1 MPRLLFQKKS
11 GHETTMR
18 VLTFPPF
25 VLVVGPSTSGPWSVG
40 NRLLS
45 QCPLAHNKPH
55 IHLVQGRGAVL
66 SGSL

>member
-1 MPRLLFQKKS
+1 MPRLVFQKKS

-25 VLVVGPSTSGPWSVG
+25 VLVVGPSTSCPWSVG
-40 NRLLS
+40 NRLLP
-45 QCPLAHNKPH
+45 QYPLAHNKPH
-55 IHLVQGRGAVL
+55 IRLAQGRGAVL